1 MNRKIRNRSVLA
13 VLLVVALT
21 FGVAY
26 FAFGDYYRDI
36 STQLKMFNELYKKLV
51 VNYVDQVNP
60 EALIEAGING
70 MLQEL
75 DPYTV
80 YLEREDRHGI
90 QTLTEGEYGGVG
102 IRLDIRNDTLTV
114 IAPMEGGPAAR
125 AGVKSGDRI
134 IQIDT
139 LNTIEMRISR
149 AASIM
154 RGRPGSVVT
163 ITVIR
168 PGIEDRIPF
177 ALERENIVIH
187 DLAYADLVAD
197 GIAYLKITSFSKNS
211 ADELSTAI
219 EEIGEANIQ
228 ALVLD
233 LRDNPGGL
241 LSTALKVADLFIE
254 DGTEILSTKG
264 RTEKVNKV
272 FHAKTGPIISSEI
285 PMAVLVNNGS
295 ASASEIVAGI
305 LQDLDR
311 AIIIGRET
319 FGKGL
324 VQSVLPISRDA
335 SIKITTAKYYIP
347 SGRLIQKE
355 DYFNHEVIETDLERD
370 SVYYTHNKRRVYGGG
385 GITPDI
391 VTEKDTMPEP
401 VQLMWAK
408 NHFFQY
414 AVEYRNRHSERNW
427 PFEITAE
434 IQEEFINFLDHRGF
448 TYKTKSAQL
457 FDKFL
462 ASVDSA
468 SFTQNGLTD
477 ARSEIARYLEE
488 QNHWK
493 QHADTQYWIRRSL
506 GQEMANVYGGN
517 KARIEANISHDET
530 IQKALEILQNDT
542 TYFEQLGFVDT
553 AP

>member
-1 MNRKIRNRSVLA
+1 MNRKFRNRGVIA
-13 VLLVVALT
+13 VLSIITLT

-26 FAFGDYYRDI
+26 FAFADYYRDI
-36 STQLKMFNELYKKLV
+36 STQLKLFNELYKKLV

-70 MLQEL
+70 MLNEL

-80 YLEREDRHGI
+80 YLEKEDRQGI

-102 IRLDIRNDTLTV
+102 IRLGVRNDTLTV

-139 LNTIEMRISR
+139 LNTIEMRLSE

-154 RGRPGSVVT
+154 RGKPGTLVT

-168 PGIEDRIPF
+168 PGIMDRIPF

-187 DLAYADLVAD
+187 DLAYADLISD

-211 ADELSTAI
+211 ADELTAAI
-219 EEIGEANIQ
+219 QKIGEENIQ
-228 ALVLD
+228 SLILD

-241 LSTALKVADLFIE
+241 LSTALKVADLFVDE
-254 DGTEILSTKG
+254 GAEILSTKG

-272 FHAKTGPIISSEI
+272 FHAQTRPIISTDI
-285 PMAVLVNNGS
+285 PMAILVNNGS

-311 AIIIGRET
+311 AVIIGKET

-355 DYFNHEVIETDLERD
+355 DYFNREVIEVDLERD
-370 SVYYTHNKRRVYGGG
+370 SVYYTHNKRPVYGGG

-391 VTEKDTMPEP
+391 IIEKDTMPEP

-414 AVEYRNRHSERNW
+414 AVEFRNRHSEREW
-427 PFEITAE
+427 PFDITAA
-434 IQEEFINFLDHRGF
+434 IKDNFINYLDHRGF
-448 TYKTKSAQL
+448 TYKTRSAQL
-457 FDKFL
+457 FDEFV

-468 SFTQNGLTD
+468 EFAQNGLTD
-477 ARSEIARYLEE
+477 ARAEIAHYLEE
-488 QNHWK
+488 RNHWK
-493 QHADTQYWIRRSL
+493 QQSNTQYWIRRSL

-517 KARIEANISHDET
+517 KARIEINISYDET
-530 IQKALEILQNDT
+530 IQRALDVLQNET

-553 AP
+553 AQ